1 MTGKEKGTSVLSNTL
16 EKNLIAKP
24 ETEFLWFCH
33 LAHDGEFLGTKDLP
47 PRRPTLEYLS
57 SLIETSAEM
66 GFSSLLTAV
75 NYHMYHETWTV
86 AMALLAR
93 TRGAG
98 LLIATRPGIYHPAQ
112 FAKMAATAQNL
123 FPGRVRINM
132 VMGSSSAERAMY
144 GDFGDKDSQLART
157 RDYLTLVRKLWEETP
172 VTYKS
177 NYLEVEG
184 AVLDPKPVL
193 PIPIYLGGASEEAQ
207 RIAVDLADVYLTWA
221 DKREV
226 IAERVQNVKALARAK
241 GKTIRV
247 GLRLHVLVRETEAEA
262 WAAAERMISRVDPE
276 VRKAFL
282 ASHSSVHST
291 GQRRQIELAASG
303 DLVIEPNLWAGI
315 GLARTGVGLA
325 IVGNPEQVAAKLRD
339 YESLEI
345 DTFILSGYPHLDEA
359 RRFGELVMP
368 LFGKDTSSLRTIA
381 TDTVAP
387 LA

>member
-1 MTGKEKGTSVLSNTL
+1 MANHSTG
-16 EKNLIAKP
+16 KP

-47 PRRPTLEYLS
+47 PRKPTLEYLS
-57 SLIETSAEM
+57 SLIETSSEM

-93 TRGAG
+93 TKGAG

-132 VMGSSSAERAMY
+132 VMGSSAAERAMY
-144 GDFGDKDSQLART
+144 GDFGGKENQLERT
-157 RDYLTLVRKLWEETP
+157 RDYLTLLRRLWNETP
-172 VTYKS
+172 ATYKS
-177 NYLEVEG
+177 DYYSIEG
-184 AVLDPKPVL
+184 AVLEPKPVQS
-193 PIPIYLGGASEEAQ
+193 IPVYLGGASVEAQ
-207 RIAVDLADVYLTWA
+207 QIAVDLADVYLTWA

-226 IAERVQNVKALARAK
+226 IAERVQNVKALAKAK
-241 GKTIRV
+241 GKNIRV

-262 WAAAERMISRVDPE
+262 WVAADRMISRVDSE

-282 ASHSSVHST
+282 ASHEGIQST
-291 GQRRQIELAASG
+291 GQRRQIELAG
-303 DLVIEPNLWAGI
+303 GNDLVIEPNLWAGI
-315 GLARTGVGLA
+315 GIARTGVGLA
-325 IVGNPEQVAAKLRD
+325 IVGNPEQVAAKLHD
-339 YESLEI
+339 YESLGI

-359 RRFGELVMP
+359 RRFGEMVMP
-368 LFGKDTSSLRTIA
+368 FFGKGTSSTRKIA
-381 TDTVAP
+381 TETVAP

>member
-1 MTGKEKGTSVLSNTL
+1 MSEK
-16 EKNLIAKP
+16 I

-47 PRRPTLEYLS
+47 PRKPTLEYLS
-57 SLIETSAEM
+57 SLIEISSEM

-86 AMALLAR
+86 ATALLAR

-123 FPGRVRINM
+123 FPGRVRINV
-132 VMGSSSAERAMY
+132 VMGSSAAERAMY
-144 GDFGDKDSQLART
+144 GDFGDKENQLERT
-157 RDYLTLVRKLWEETP
+157 RDYLTLMRKLWNETP
-172 VTYKS
+172 VTYTSK
-177 NYLEVEG
+177 YYPVEG
-184 AVLDPKPVL
+184 AVLEPKPVQA
-193 PIPIYLGGASEEAQ
+193 IPVYLGGASEEAQ
-207 RIAVDLADVYLTWA
+207 QIAVDLADVYLTWA

-226 IAERVQNVKALARAK
+226 IAERVQNVKALAKSK
-241 GKTIRV
+241 GKSIRV
-247 GLRLHVLVRETEAEA
+247 GLRVHVLVRETEAEA
-262 WAAAERMISRVDPE
+262 WAAAERMISRIDPE

-282 ASHSSVHST
+282 ASHGGIQST
-291 GQRRQIELAASG
+291 GQRRQIELSG
-303 DLVIEPNLWAGI
+303 GTDLVIEPNLWAGVGI
-315 GLARTGVGLA
+315 ARTGVGLA
-325 IVGNPEQVAAKLRD
+325 VVGNPEQVAAKFRD
-339 YESLEI
+339 YESLGI

-359 RRFGELVMP
+359 RRFGEMVMP
-368 LFGKDTSSLRTIA
+368 FFGKGTSSARHIA

>member
-1 MTGKEKGTSVLSNTL
+1 MASKTVSDNLV
-16 EKNLIAKP
+16 KNDK
-24 ETEFLWFCH
+24 TEFLWFCH

-47 PRRPTLEYLS
+47 PRKPTLEYLS
-57 SLIETSAEM
+57 SLIETSAEL

-86 AMALLAR
+86 ATALLAR

-144 GDFGDKDSQLART
+144 GDFGDKESQLERT
-157 RDYLTLVRKLWEETP
+157 RDYLTLVRKLWSETP
-172 VTYKS
+172 VTSAS
-177 NYLEVEG
+177 NYYPIQG
-184 AVLDPKPVL
+184 AVVDPKPVL

-207 RIAVDLADVYLTWA
+207 QIAVDLADVYLTWA
-221 DKREV
+221 DKREI
-226 IAERVQNVKALARAK
+226 IAERVQNVKTLAKAK
-241 GKTIRV
+241 GKIIRV
-247 GLRLHVLVRETEAEA
+247 GLRVHVLVRETEAEA
-262 WAAAERMISRVDPE
+262 WAAAERLISRVDPE

-282 ASHSSVHST
+282 ASHSSVQST
-291 GQRRQIELAASG
+291 GQRRQIELAGST

-315 GLARTGVGLA
+315 GIARTGVGLA
-325 IVGNPEQVAAKLRD
+325 ITGNPEQVAAKLRD
-339 YESLEI
+339 YESLGI
-345 DTFILSGYPHLDEA
+345 DTFVLSGYPHLDEA

-368 LFGKDTSSLRTIA
+368 LFGKNNSSARIIT
-381 TDTVAP
+381 TQTVAP
-387 LA
+387 QA

>member
-1 MTGKEKGTSVLSNTL
+1 MSSNLTG
-16 EKNLIAKP
+16 KP

-47 PRRPTLEYLS
+47 PRKPTLEYLS

-75 NYHMYHETWTV
+75 NYHMHHETWTV

-132 VMGSSSAERAMY
+132 VMGSSAAERAMY
-144 GDFGDKDSQLART
+144 GDFGGKENQLERT
-157 RDYLTLVRKLWEETP
+157 RDYLTLMRKLWNETP

-177 NYLEVEG
+177 EYYPIKG
-184 AVLDPKPVL
+184 AVLEPKPVQ
-193 PIPIYLGGASEEAQ
+193 PIPVYLGGASLEAQ
-207 RIAVDLADVYLTWA
+207 QIAVDLADVYLTWA

-226 IAERVQNVKALARAK
+226 IAERVQNVKALAKAK
-241 GKTIRV
+241 GKNIRV

-262 WAAAERMISRVDPE
+262 WHAADRMISRIDDD

-282 ASHSSVHST
+282 ASHEGIQST
-291 GQRRQIELAASG
+291 GQRRQIELAG
-303 DLVIEPNLWAGI
+303 GTDLVIEPHLWAGV
-315 GLARTGVGLA
+315 GVARTGVGLA
-325 IVGNPEQVAAKLRD
+325 IVGNPEQVAAKLHD
-339 YESLEI
+339 YESLGI

-359 RRFGELVMP
+359 RRFGEMVMP
-368 LFGKDTSSLRTIA
+368 YFGKGTSSARKIA

>member
-1 MTGKEKGTSVLSNTL
+1 MSDF
-16 EKNLIAKP
+16 AKT

-57 SLIETSAEM
+57 SLIETSSEM

-86 AMALLAR
+86 AMALLAC
-93 TRGAG
+93 TKGAG

-112 FAKMAATAQNL
+112 FAKMASTAQNL

-132 VMGSSSAERAMY
+132 VMGSSVAERAMY
-144 GDFGDKDSQLART
+144 GDFGDKETQLERT
-157 RDYLTLVRKLWEETP
+157 RDYLTLMRTLWSETP
-172 VTYKS
+172 V
-177 NYLEVEG
+177 NYQSKYYPVEG
-184 AVLDPKPVL
+184 AVLEPKPVQA
-193 PIPIYLGGASEEAQ
+193 IPVYLGGASEEAQ
-207 RIAVDLADVYLTWA
+207 QIAVDLADVYLTWA

-226 IAERVQNVKALARAK
+226 IAERVKNVKALAKAK
-241 GKTIRV
+241 GKNIRV
-247 GLRLHVLVRETEAEA
+247 GLRVHVLVRETEAEA
-262 WAAAERMISRVDPE
+262 WMAAERMISRIDPD

-282 ASHSSVHST
+282 SSHGGIQST
-291 GQRRQIELAASG
+291 GQRRQIELSG
-303 DLVIEPNLWAGI
+303 GTDLVVEPNLWAGVGI
-315 GLARTGVGLA
+315 ARTGVGLA
-325 IVGNPEQVAAKLRD
+325 VVGNPEQVAAKFRD
-339 YESLEI
+339 YESLGI

-359 RRFGELVMP
+359 RRFGEMVMP
-368 LFGKDTSSLRTIA
+368 FFGKATSSTRKIE